1 MSHKSQDS
9 RKNSARA
16 AKRAVSAGKQPLETL
31 PEVPTSDV
39 DAALPVPL
47 KNSRSVSNSTP
58 TGQPMDNDSIPG
70 LHKTVSEQ
78 QSPAKDSE
86 QSQRPRSRT
95 TSPWRGRGQSSSIFA
110 RSTNPRQHMNRQG
123 MGGSGALDGTL
134 SPKGSAQPETAPNSA
149 GLIAERTGSDVANH
163 SAGHRRRGRTLDP
176 EQLATRALSTKNTES
191 NTTAET
197 STSDG
202 HKLHASGAAHFHIS
216 TENTTLSSHYQKQAP
231 QMPLSGYPT
240 KLAKHDSA
248 SSGTTVAT
256 VEIAESP
263 KSGQP
268 THQNSLPQGQLSKML
283 YWEAPQSGTSDGA
296 NGPFVPEINISMLNK
311 SNSAA
316 GAAPSSA
323 GVAGRTKRG
332 SSGESHLGDYK
343 GALMRPQSQSIF
355 GSRQRNVGDPQST
368 VHEGF
373 DQAANMAF
381 NGPVEIP
388 GALSRMDT
396 DLGHRRAVQGGKHE
410 QRTGRSSDDPGEPG
424 PSGPSGALRRM
435 SSKDALDGAYPQQ
448 QGRGAW
454 LYTPP
459 GEQPDIDM
467 VGHRLQLH
475 QPTPRLAKVP
485 TLPLQADISD
495 YQSTLRYIDPATG
508 YSTLHHRDSMTAD
521 RSHNS
526 DQQTYGSA
534 MKPASRGSAVSAA
547 HASTGKFDNRLRG
560 VNYDDMFLEQYSAD
574 SDPDLQYIPSDP
586 QYVAPWLSKP
596 HIGHK
601 ELLKFST
608 PPRLHAISAA
618 PNCNP
623 ICALAGHEGLFLQ
636 TMTPDGSPQSFINN
650 RRGGMALD
658 FKDVVWRPSDF
669 IITGSGDGTVNVWD
683 PTRVGGPAVR
693 KYNESSRA
701 VTRLA
706 CKPDEPSVFYTGFVD
721 GNLIAWDVREPG
733 NRPLVR
739 KPLIHQV
746 MDIECNPQDPRA
758 LGVIGY
764 DGRITILD
772 MRNWAD
778 ATRQF
783 VAHTGF
789 NGLCIAWHPNGRFL
803 GSGGIDSFKVWDLK
817 AAASKK
823 YSLSAHYMVNTRV
836 PIHRMQWRPGH
847 ETQLSWC
854 TQKDDPRL
862 YVWDMHNPHHSLLY
876 HDKHSMPIIGF
887 TWYDENT
894 VWSASRDQIVIQCDM
909 QCDTIV
915 TSKLVGQT
923 VADFSPNTRVSV
935 GTGMFEDKVVGE
947 EQAHRVTSGRLEGK
961 VADIKAGL
969 KAEHHLADTAGGSDV
984 SVSIENFRPDLPSS
998 FVDEHVLDASMAI
1011 NYNAICYLARTYRYD
1026 PDNFKECCR
1035 VNMRAAATVGHN
1047 HIAKFWQFLC
1057 AAFGDLLPLKSKR
1070 KLKVPVPS
1078 VLVENKSEGDEAKSN
1093 AQDVAKLT
1101 DVRSVAT
1108 SRSSSGMFPSK
1119 SVTDVLPRGITSD
1132 NEPQNRTQL
1141 HVHYDQHTTASPSQM
1156 RQNHSESSLGT
1167 NDSAQIEKHAR
1178 LERSYMSQS
1187 HSNLQMSA
1195 IMAKRR
1201 VPSFPR
1207 SSAHSMS
1214 VHTNNIA
1221 SEPVTPMH
1229 RVGHAT
1235 FQGFSLHGPEPAG
1248 SLNPGVAP
1256 VQLPSEEPRPRQP
1269 TFALGGRSELPANS
1283 APLTI
1288 AEHRHATKSDL
1299 KLIVD
1304 SCLYYANQG
1313 DVQTALTAALLMRRF
1328 IHLKHWAVSRMWF
1341 SDYID
1346 QLDQYQEYAT
1356 ATEIILAS
1364 PFDDVQDHITS
1375 NSTISMSCSQCG
1387 SKVEPDREEG
1397 LARCSECDSWANSCV
1412 VCSMWVRGRFVWCK
1426 GCGHGGHAEHL
1437 WEWFDGMGQEQC
1449 PSGCGHACAPTL
1461 SATS

>member
-1 MSHKSQDS
+1 MSHKSRDS
-9 RKNSARA
+9 RKSSARA

-31 PEVPTSDV
+31 PEVPTSDG
-39 DAALPVPL
+39 DAALPMQL

-58 TGQPMDNDSIPG
+58 AGQPMDKDSVPS
-70 LHKTVSEQ
+70 LNKATSEQ

-123 MGGSGALDGTL
+123 LSSSGVLDGTL

-149 GLIAERTGSDVANH
+149 GLIAERTGSDVASH

-176 EQLATRALSTKNTES
+176 EQLATRAFSPKNAES
-191 NTTAET
+191 NAMAET
-197 STSDG
+197 SASDG
-202 HKLHASGAAHFHIS
+202 HKLHASGSAHFHIS
-216 TENTTLSSHYQKQAP
+216 TENTTLSSHYQKQASP
-231 QMPLSGYPT
+231 MPPLGYPT

-268 THQNSLPQGQLSKML
+268 TGHQNSLPQGQLSKML
-283 YWEAPQSGTSDGA
+283 YWEAPQSATGDGA
-296 NGPFVPEINISMLNK
+296 SGPFVSDINISTLK
-311 SNSAA
+311 SNSVA

-323 GVAGRTKRG
+323 GVVGRTKRG
-332 SSGESHLGDYK
+332 SSGESRLGDYK
-343 GALMRPQSQSIF
+343 GALMRQQSQSVF
-355 GSRQRNVGDPQST
+355 GSRSRNAGDPQSAA
-368 VHEGF
+368 HEGF

-388 GALSRMDT
+388 GAMSRMDT
-396 DLGHRRAVQGGKHE
+396 DSGHRRAVQGGKHG

-424 PSGPSGALRRM
+424 PSGALRRM
-435 SSKDALDGAYPQQ
+435 SSKDALDAAYPQH

-459 GEQPDIDM
+459 GERPDIDM
-467 VGHRLQLH
+467 AGHRLQLY

-495 YQSTLRYIDPATG
+495 YPGSSRYIDPATG
-508 YSTLHHRDSMTAD
+508 YSTLHRRDSTTAD
-521 RSHNS
+521 RSHGS

-547 HASTGKFDNRLRG
+547 HASTGEFDNRFRS
-560 VNYDDMFLEQYSAD
+560 VNYDDTFHEQYSAD
-574 SDPDLQYIPSDP
+574 SDPDPQYIASDP
-586 QYVAPWLSKP
+586 RYVAPWFSKP
-596 HIGHK
+596 RTGHK

-618 PNCNP
+618 PNRDP

-636 TMTPDGSPQSFINN
+636 TMTSDGSPQSLVSN
-650 RRGGMALD
+650 RRGVMALD

-683 PTRVGGPAVR
+683 PTRVGGSAVR

-706 CKPDEPSVFYTGFVD
+706 YKPDEPSVFYAGFVD
-721 GNLIAWDVREPG
+721 GSLTAWDVREPG

-739 KPLIHQV
+739 KSLIYQI

-758 LGVIGY
+758 LAVIGY
-764 DGRITILD
+764 DGRITTLD

-789 NGLCIAWHPNGRFL
+789 NGLCLAWHPNGRFL
-803 GSGGIDSFKVWDLK
+803 GSGGGDSFKVWDLK

-836 PIHRMQWRPGH
+836 PIHRLQWRPGH

-854 TQKDDPRL
+854 TQMDDSRL
-862 YVWDMHNPHHSLLY
+862 HVWDMHNPHHSLLY
-876 HDKHSMPIIGF
+876 HDKHTMSVIGF

-894 VWSASRDQIVIQCDM
+894 VWSASRDQMVIQCDM
-909 QCDTIV
+909 QCDAIV
-915 TSKLVGQT
+915 TSKLVGKT

-935 GTGMFEDKVVGE
+935 GTGMFESNTVGE
-947 EQAHRVTSGRLEGK
+947 EQAHREVSGGLEGK
-961 VADIKAGL
+961 AGDHKATEGQP
-969 KAEHHLADTAGGSDV
+969 EPPVADTAGDDV

-1026 PDNFKECCR
+1026 PNNFKECCQ

-1047 HIAKFWQFLC
+1047 DIAKFWQFLC
-1057 AAFGDLLPLKSKR
+1057 AAFGNLLPLKSKR
-1070 KLKVPVPS
+1070 KHKVAVPA
-1078 VLVENKSEGDEAKSN
+1078 VHVENKSEDDVVKSN
-1093 AQDVAKLT
+1093 MQNVAEPT
-1101 DVRSVAT
+1101 DVGSAAT

-1119 SVTDVLPRGITSD
+1119 SVTDVLPRGASSD
-1132 NEPQNRTQL
+1132 DEPQNRTQL
-1141 HVHYDQHTTASPSQM
+1141 RVHYDQHPVASSQM
-1156 RQNHSESSLGT
+1156 RQNHSESSLSV
-1167 NDSAQIEKHAR
+1167 NDCAQIEKYAGR

-1187 HSNLQMSA
+1187 HSNLQTSA

-1201 VPSFPR
+1201 VPSLSR
-1207 SSAHSMS
+1207 SSAHSA
-1214 VHTNNIA
+1214 VHANNIV

-1229 RVGHAT
+1229 RLGHAT

-1248 SLNPGVAP
+1248 SLNPGVAH
-1256 VQLPSEEPRPRQP
+1256 VQTLPNEEPRPRRP
-1269 TFALGGRSELPANS
+1269 TFALGGRSAPVADS

-1328 IHLKHWAVSRMWF
+1328 IHLKNWPVSRIWF

-1346 QLDQYQEYAT
+1346 QLDQYQEYTT

-1375 NSTISMSCSQCG
+1375 NSAISMSCSQCG

-1397 LARCSECDSWANSCV
+1397 LARCSECDSWANSCA
-1412 VCSMWVRGRFVWCK
+1412 VCGMRVRGRFVWCK

-1461 SATS
+1461 SATT